1 MGKCIHCASVCV
13 RTDRSDIDM
22 VRCCNMECPLGVW
35 FHADCVNLDI
45 MPADDE
51 LWWCS
56 DECRQQHQLGT

>member
-51 LWWCS
+51 LW
-56 DECRQQHQLGT
+56 